1 MCEEESGVLLL
12 LLLLLV
18 ALRWSEVVVCGSGM
32 ADAAAVLQVQPTAPA
47 CLAFQ
52 LRCNNALLQRARPG
66 GLACADPT
74 IPSLSA
80 AFPARPRVSRDTL
93 WTR

>member
-32 ADAAAVLQVQPTAPA
+32 ADATRHTGRPLCRERRSHARAPT
-47 CLAFQ
+47 
-52 LRCNNALLQRARPG
+52 LLLP
-66 GLACADPT
+66 LP
-74 IPSLSA
+74 
-80 AFPARPRVSRDTL
+80 
-93 WTR
+93 

>member
-32 ADAAAVLQVQPTAPA
+32 ADAAAVLQVQPTA
-47 CLAFQ
+47 L
-52 LRCNNALLQRARPG
+52 
-66 GLACADPT
+66 
-74 IPSLSA
+74 SL
-80 AFPARPRVSRDTL
+80 
-93 WTR
+93 